1 MAYRVTFT
9 KAAAKQLLAIER
21 RQRVAIASWV
31 RDNLDGCQDPRMVG
45 NCKKLKGRADAW
57 RWRMGSY
64 RIVGR
69 VLDDELVVDVFKVG
83 HRRDVYRGL

>member
-1 MAYRVTFT
+1 
-9 KAAAKQLLAIER
+9 
-21 RQRVAIASWV
+21 
-31 RDNLDGCQDPRMVG
+31 MVG

-57 RWRMGSY
+57 RWRVGSY

-83 HRRDVYRGL
+83 HRRDVYREL